1 MGTATMQKWVYTA
14 WVWFVVVTAS
24 TELSPCWHT
33 YIPEPIIALTFHS
46 QRQLRM
52 TGGSLHCIEDILVC
66 VCVCVWFWCVLS
78 PHFTSFLCCPSHWLS
93 DFCGVSLDPLPL
105 AWCVLIL
112 YLFIFLTRRSGDDPS
127 SLLFLCIVICAR
139 PNSPRCQM
147 NLL

>member
-1 MGTATMQKWVYTA
+1 MQKWVYTA

-66 VCVCVWFWCVLS
+66 VCVCVFGSGVFSLHISLASCVALHIGLVIS
-78 PHFTSFLCCPSHWLS
+78 VVFHST
-93 DFCGVSLDPLPL
+93 
-105 AWCVLIL
+105 
-112 YLFIFLTRRSGDDPS
+112 PS
-127 SLLFLCIVICAR
+127 SGLVCLDFVFIYFF
-139 PNSPRCQM
+139 N
-147 NLL
+147 